1 MAPTCMTP
9 MLFYEGNQNMLAI
22 IGGTGLAALDGLEVK
37 EVMRI
42 ETPFGDPSSDI
53 LLGRLGSQDVLFLS
67 RHGTEHQF
75 LPHEVN
81 YRANIFALKVL
92 GATQIVGISAVGS
105 LSEPIAP
112 GELAVPTQYFDWTR
126 GRRAPTF
133 FGDGIAVHVSTANP
147 VSDNLVKWIARHAA
161 SLDMALHV
169 GVTYACVE
177 GPRLGT
183 RAESHFLR
191 QAGCHLVGMTN
202 VPEVFLARE
211 AQICYAT
218 IGIATDYD
226 CWMDDPQKHVQATEI
241 FGLYRSSLAKVQRLL
256 QVMLA
261 DQRPTEEPEI
271 RGALAYAML
280 TPDAALSDEQ
290 HAWVSVLRR

>member
-1 MAPTCMTP
+1 
-9 MLFYEGNQNMLAI
+9 MLAI
-22 IGGTGLAALDGLEVK
+22 IGGTGLSALEGLEVTQ
-37 EVMRI
+37 VMRP
-42 ETPFGDPSSDI
+42 ETPFGLPSSDI
-53 LLGRLGSQDVLFLS
+53 LHGRLGNQDVLFLS
-67 RHGTEHQF
+67 RHGAQHQF

-81 YRANIFALKVL
+81 YRANIFALKAL
-92 GATQIVGISAVGS
+92 GATQIVGVSAVGS

-112 GELAVPTQYFDWTR
+112 GEMAIPSQYFDWTR

-133 FGDGIAVHVSTANP
+133 FGEGIAVHVSTANP
-147 VSDNLVKWIARHAA
+147 VSDNLAQWIARHAA
-161 SLDMALHV
+161 ALGMPLHT

-226 CWMDDPQKHVQATEI
+226 CWMDDPAKHVQATEI
-241 FGLYRSSLAKVQRLL
+241 FGLYRSSLARVQRLL
-256 QVMLA
+256 QAMLA
-261 DQRPTEEPEI
+261 DQRPAEEADI

-290 HAWVSVLRR
+290 RAWVSVLRR